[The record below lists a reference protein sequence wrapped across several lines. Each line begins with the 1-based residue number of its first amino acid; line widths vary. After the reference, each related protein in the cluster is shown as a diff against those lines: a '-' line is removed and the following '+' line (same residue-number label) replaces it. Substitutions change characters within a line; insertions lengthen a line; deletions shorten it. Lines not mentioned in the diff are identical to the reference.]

1 MKIKVADFM
10 QQIDGQNYQNDVLPA
25 VDAVEKITEQKL
37 TEILQPLF
45 EHFAKLIAAEKL
57 GRIEQPVNFVGQVV
71 TIALETGVINL
82 PFANNNHVDN
92 FFDSDTETE
101 VLANL
106 VVTSPK
112 LNASGLRIDT
122 LGEIT
127 QWTEQQQQQAVKM
140 FEADLKQLVKNVAD

>member
-1 MKIKVADFM
+1 MSI
-10 QQIDGQNYQNDVLPA
+10 I
-25 VDAVEKITEQKL
+25 
-37 TEILQPLF
+37 
-45 EHFAKLIAAEKL
+45 
-57 GRIEQPVNFVGQVV
+57 
-71 TIALETGVINL
+71 
-82 PFANNNHVDN
+82 

-140 FEADLKQLVKNVAD
+140 FAADLKQLVKNVAD

>member
-71 TIALETGVINL
+71 TIA
-82 PFANNNHVDN
+82 DRK
-92 FFDSDTETE
+92 S
-101 VLANL
+101 
-106 VVTSPK
+106 VV
-112 LNASGLRIDT
+112 
-122 LGEIT
+122 
-127 QWTEQQQQQAVKM
+127 
-140 FEADLKQLVKNVAD
+140 

>member
-25 VDAVEKITEQKL
+25 VDAVKKITEQKL

-82 PFANNNHVDN
+82 PIANNNHVDN

-140 FEADLKQLVKNVAD
+140 FAADLKQLVKNVAD

>member
-10 QQIDGQNYQNDVLPA
+10 QQIDEQDYQKDVLPA
-25 VDAVEKITEQKL
+25 IDAVEKITEQKL

-45 EHFAKLIAAEKL
+45 EHFAKLIATEKL

-122 LGEIT
+122 LGKIV
-127 QWTEQQQQQAVKM
+127 QWTEKQQQQTVKM
-140 FEADLKQLVKNVAD
+140 FAADLKQLVKNAAD

>member
-1 MKIKVADFM
+1 M

-45 EHFAKLIAAEKL
+45 EHFTKLIAAEKL

-127 QWTEQQQQQAVKM
+127 QWTEQQQQAVKM
-140 FEADLKQLVKNVAD
+140 FAADLKQLVKNVAD